1 MSKFTL
7 NLSVDSNVVN
17 LCFIPDSLLE
27 NSNMVFMVVTDF
39 RYVFAYIITFTSNSM
54 LHVTFH
60 RRRPNEKNRGLGLS
74 SDTKNSISIDESKKD
89 RNNHL

>member
-27 NSNMVFMVVTDF
+27 MPKLDVPKYIKAGD
-39 RYVFAYIITFTSNSM
+39 YVRT
-54 LHVTFH
+54 
-60 RRRPNEKNRGLGLS
+60 KRGKICNLV
-74 SDTKNSISIDESKKD
+74 D
-89 RNNHL
+89 